1 MGYLG
6 PGRERLKLT
15 RSRIKSLPL
24 SGENAPHIP
33 TDEDKKLLEAL
44 TAEIRKRQVS
54 SSENFDKSVLTL
66 SSGGLA
72 VSLGFLKD
80 FLPIDRSLWPWAL
93 YASWIALTAATVV
106 TMLSFLASARA
117 LDYQQEAGQA
127 YYLQRDES
135 RIHSNPWDRMVIWM
149 NRVSGASFISGA
161 ILTTLF
167 VAINLQRAQ
176 DMKNQRPGIGQD
188 GLTSP
193 AIQKISNVTDLRRG
207 LTSPAIV
214 PSAPARPAS
223 TPAPQ
228 SVPAS
233 HSTPSKK

>member
-1 MGYLG
+1 MGYFD
-6 PGRERLKLT
+6 PKRERLRVT
-15 RSRIKSLPL
+15 RSRIKPLPQE
-24 SGENAPHIP
+24 GDPVYVQTE
-33 TDEDKKLLEAL
+33 DDKKLLADL

-80 FLPIDRSLWPWAL
+80 FLPIDKSLWAWVL
-93 YASWIALTAATVV
+93 YTSWIALTTATVV

-117 LDYQQEAGQA
+117 LDYQQEAGQL
-127 YYLQRDES
+127 YYQFGDDS
-135 RIHSNPWDRMVIWM
+135 RIHGNPWDRVVIWM
-149 NRVSGASFISGA
+149 NRLSGGSFIVGV

-176 DMKNQRPGIGQD
+176 EMKNQRPGIGRD

-193 AIQKISNVTDLRRG
+193 SIQKSSNATDLGRG
-207 LTSPAIV
+207 LTSPGIV
-214 PSAPARPAS
+214 PSSPARTTTVPVPAPSPAS
-223 TPAPQ
+223 N
-228 SVPAS
+228 
-233 HSTPSKK
+233 STPPKK

>member
-1 MGYLG
+1 MGYFD
-6 PGRERLKLT
+6 PERVRLRMT
-15 RSRIKSLPL
+15 RSRIKPPPQEDGL
-24 SGENAPHIP
+24 AYVP
-33 TDEDKKLLEAL
+33 TDDDKKLLADL

-80 FLPIDRSLWPWAL
+80 FLPIDKSIWAWAL
-93 YASWIALTAATVV
+93 YTSWGALTIATVV

-117 LDYQQEAGQA
+117 LDYQQEAGQL
-127 YYLQRDES
+127 YYQRGDDS
-135 RIHSNPWDRMVIWM
+135 KIHGNPWDRVVIWM
-149 NRVSGASFISGA
+149 NRLSGASFIAGV

-193 AIQKISNVTDLRRG
+193 SIQKISNVTDLRRG
-207 LTSPAIV
+207 LPSPSIV
-214 PSAPARPAS
+214 PSSPARTTS
-223 TPAPQ
+223 TPAPAPSPTSQ
-228 SVPAS
+228 A
-233 HSTPSKK
+233 TPSKK